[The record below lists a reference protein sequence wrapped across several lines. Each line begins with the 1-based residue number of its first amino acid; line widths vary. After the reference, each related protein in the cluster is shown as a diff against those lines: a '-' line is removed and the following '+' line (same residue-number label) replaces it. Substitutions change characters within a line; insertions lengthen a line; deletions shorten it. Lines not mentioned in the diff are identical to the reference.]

1 MNHKE
6 RFFATLERKSVDRP
20 ACWLGIPVQ
29 EAYEGLFKYFQ
40 VKNLVDLK
48 LKINDDIWHVEVPY
62 NYPPNNHI
70 ACAFDFAKKGTIN
83 YSKRTLTAPGFFEDY
98 SDPSKVDDFEWPDPS
113 NYMDSEECKQRI
125 EDVPEEYPV
134 LGIMWSAHFQD
145 VYSAFGMERALIN
158 ILKNPEIIKAVSEK
172 IVEFYLKAN
181 KIFYE
186 ATKGK
191 IDAVLIGNDFGGQK
205 RLMVSP
211 ENIRKFALP
220 GSKKIIDQAKS
231 YGLKV
236 IYHSC
241 GSIFDVIPDLI
252 NLGIDAI
259 HPIQALAA
267 KMDVKSLKSNYG
279 DKISFCGG
287 LDAQNLLVFGNPDQI
302 REKVFELKRIF
313 PTGLIISP
321 SHEAI
326 LPDVNPANVDALF
339 KSVQQN

>member
-29 EAYEGLFKYFQ
+29 EAYKELFKHFR
-40 VKNLVDLK
+40 VKNLRELK
-48 LKINDDIWHVEVPY
+48 LKVNDDIWHVDVPY
-62 NYPPNNHI
+62 NYPPNDHI
-70 ACAFDFAKKGTIN
+70 ACAFDFAKKGSID

-98 SDPSKVDDFEWPDPS
+98 SDPSKVNDFDWPDPS
-113 NYMDSEECKQRI
+113 NYIDSEECKKRV

-134 LGIMWSAHFQD
+134 MGIMWSAHFQD

-158 ILKNPEIIKAVSEK
+158 MLRNPEIIKAVSEK
-172 IVEFYLKAN
+172 IVDFYLKAN

-191 IDAVLIGNDFGGQK
+191 LDAVLIGNDFGGQK

-211 ENIRKFALP
+211 DNIRKFALP
-220 GSKKIIDQAKS
+220 GSKRIIDQAKN

-241 GSIFDVIPDLI
+241 GSIFDIIPDLI

-259 HPIQALAA
+259 HPIQALATN
-267 KMDVKSLKSNYG
+267 MDVKTLKRNFG

-302 REKVFELKRIF
+302 REKVFELKRVF

-339 KSVQQN
+339 KSIK